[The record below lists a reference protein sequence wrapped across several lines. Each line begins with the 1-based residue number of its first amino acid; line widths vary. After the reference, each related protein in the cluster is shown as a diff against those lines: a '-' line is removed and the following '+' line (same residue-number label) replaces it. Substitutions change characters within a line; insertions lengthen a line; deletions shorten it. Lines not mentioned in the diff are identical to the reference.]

1 MLNIWIMDTSA
12 IAPQMKTKPY
22 SHHAFC
28 PKGTVAQSLEKHEQN
43 RAFCI
48 SGLIVLQTTPAR
60 TSQRL
65 GRTDDRTLSGVGM
78 ARGVAHQG
86 APEARAK
93 GVICAATV
101 LRRMAVAD
109 AESSDLA
116 LKLKDGT
123 GKQNGVLVWDNPKP
137 MQKACCR
144 LNNY

>member
-1 MLNIWIMDTSA
+1 MIKICNTDCIILGRNVKAVTHTPRS
-12 IAPQMKTKPY
+12 
-22 SHHAFC
+22 
-28 PKGTVAQSLEKHEQN
+28 PKGPHSYQGGVAVA
-43 RAFCI
+43 AFFAPMI
-48 SGLIVLQTTPAR
+48 ALQAIPAR

-123 GKQNGVLVWDNPKP
+123 GKQNGVLVWITPNPCK
-137 MQKACCR
+137 R
-144 LNNY
+144 LAAA